1 MSWMRS
7 FLADLAS
14 LALEVLIQAG
24 ILLDLGLS
32 VEDNITDLLKRD
44 AASDKTMFVV
54 FSRIDMHAV
63 DEEFS
68 QSSRILGSW
77 AETKDS

>member
-24 ILLDLGLS
+24 ILLDLELPE
-32 VEDNITDLLKRD
+32 EDNSTDLLNSD

-54 FSRIDMHAV
+54 FRSIDIDALDKV
-63 DEEFS
+63 SS
-68 QSSRILGSW
+68 QSSWIRGSCE
-77 AETKDS
+77 ETKDS